1 MVVGSLGKVIFACSS
16 FYIKTLDSLN
26 KDTSYRWTEHQI
38 IGSKPK
44 LQFDGENLE
53 NIKFN
58 IHLNAAF
65 NVNPS
70 KSAQDLKEYGKK
82 GEHLRFIL
90 GGKVIGTYV
99 IENIS
104 ELYKAY
110 TALGTVTKID
120 LSIQLKEYN

>member
-1 MVVGSLGKVIFACSS
+1 MVVGSLGKVIFACSN

-26 KDTSYRWTEHQI
+26 RDVNYRWIEHQI

-44 LQFDGENLE
+44 LQFDGVNLE

-65 NVNPS
+65 NVNPA
-70 KSAQDLKEYGKK
+70 KSAQELKEYGAK
-82 GEHLRFIL
+82 GEKLRFIL

-104 ELYKAY
+104 EVYKSY
-110 TALGTVTKID
+110 TGLGAVIKID
-120 LSIQLKEYN
+120 LSLQLKEYN

>member
-1 MVVGSLGKVIFACSS
+1 MLVVAL
-16 FYIKTLDSLN
+16 YKTLDSLN
-26 KDTSYRWTEHQI
+26 RDASYRWTEHQI

-70 KSAQDLKEYGKK
+70 KSAQDLKEYGKR
-82 GEHLRFIL
+82 ENTLDLFL
-90 GGKVIGTYV
+90 GVKLLV
-99 IENIS
+99 
-104 ELYKAY
+104 LM
-110 TALGTVTKID
+110 L
-120 LSIQLKEYN
+120 

>member
-26 KDTSYRWTEHQI
+26 RGTSYRWTEHQI
-38 IGSKPK
+38 IRSKPK